1 MHSPLPTTTKLFS
14 YIVMILT
21 FYYYFFAATYDCPSS
36 STSDITT
43 STTQLSVYSTTTH
56 DTKVSFTKITPTLR
70 VSLADDIS
78 YSGVV
83 SSSASLCDRMINST
97 MLPDSSNSTLCN
109 EINTSGNKT
118 KFIAYIIIGSVSCL
132 VVLIIVIVIICVRL
146 KAKRLKVPMA
156 VNPAYGVNLMNTDA
170 NKPRPYTNFRPD
182 DGHVQNSVTVH
193 MDLDPTYDIEMN
205 PNTSYLTYLTTEG
218 SVVTSAIVVDIVSE
232 TNEPKRKEVADSS
245 DNQSVDNFAA
255 SYDYVLN

>member
-21 FYYYFFAATYDCPSS
+21 FYYFFPAKYNCPSS

-43 STTQLSVYSTTTH
+43 STTQLSVYSTTIH
-56 DTKVSFTKITPTLR
+56 DTKLSFTKITPTPR
-70 VSLADDIS
+70 VSLVDDIL

-205 PNTSYLTYLTTEG
+205 SNTSYLTYHTTEEG
-218 SVVTSAIVVDIVSE
+218 VVTSATVVDIFSE
-232 TNEPKRKEVADSS
+232 TNEPKRKEVAESS